1 MGRRPDGALEED
13 ILRVLWGAD
22 APLSVAAI
30 RDLLEVP
37 LAHTSVATVV
47 SRLHTKGMLC
57 RLGKERH
64 YEYEPAMGEAQL
76 AARKMGELLASASD
90 PRQVL
95 AGFVG
100 SLPQRDVKLLRQM
113 LGDGG
118 GR

>member
-1 MGRRPDGALEED
+1 MLWAADG
-13 ILRVLWGAD
+13 
-22 APLSVAAI
+22 PMPVAAI
-30 RDLLEVP
+30 RDRLETP

-47 SRLHTKGMLC
+47 SRLHAKGMLR
-57 RLGKERH
+57 RLGKERQ
-64 YEYEPAMGEAQL
+64 YEYEPAWGESQL
-76 AARKMGELLASASD
+76 AARKMGEVLASASD

-118 GR
+118 HR